1 MVEVYIA
8 EGNQLLFLA
17 VYIDH
22 LIGVVVP
29 RKPNHFLYRAYTI
42 GSIGV
47 ASDPSLP
54 KDPVPPVVALLVK
67 LLGLGQ
73 ISI

>member
-1 MVEVYIA
+1 MKSRGCKKKLVLY
-8 EGNQLLFLA
+8 GKKTFSS
-17 VYIDH
+17 
-22 LIGVVVP
+22 
-29 RKPNHFLYRAYTI
+29 RYRAYTI